1 MCDKRPGVRCSDYA
15 TSTLKITKNR
25 LEKIKTQLSEYEE
38 KYADSLANTE
48 KPTPNDTIKQN
59 KHQRLVESAKQHQQI
74 VDGAEFE
81 YYSCPVGQAE
91 LQEELAK
98 AVEAG
103 DVPLQEQLQ
112 ARIAAAEDYRTNA
125 RQNLRELEQIEAT
138 EGPEA
143 AAEAGWQKFEEAAEV
158 ETEAIILGDKAKAEL
173 EAARAES
180 EEYNRAMEEYR
191 KNNRIDTPEEEK
203 EKERKRKMQLVLIG
217 ALAAAVLAYGLV
229 KQSAG
234 GQKSSMLSYGKNMMM
249 RQAMTGGRQ
258 FIAPLLRGNKKEEEA
273 REQRAEK
280 EAEDRAASARERVLR
295 NHEKSLAED
304 ERKKLRDEERLAD
317 LSYRNTLREQDREA
331 ERQKRADEL
340 AHLEQIAAKF
350 KDLPLT
356 PEMQAVV
363 ASKMPQVRRP
373 PQGRKS
379 NSAGSSGENSNGR
392 QYSNRR
398 RGQSQAQ
405 SNASTP
411 TAKDGFTG
419 EAAPENYVD
428 RQPPQDYSDIPMP
441 EEPAHN

>member
-25 LEKIKTQLSEYEE
+25 LEKIQNQLSEYEE

-48 KPTPNDTIKQN
+48 NPKPNDVIKQN
-59 KHQRLVESAKQHQQI
+59 KHQRLVESAKEHQKI

-103 DVPLQEQLQ
+103 DVPLQEELQ
-112 ARIAAAEDYRTNA
+112 ARIAAAEEYRANA
-125 RQNLRELEQIEAT
+125 RQNLRELEHIEAT

-143 AAEAGWQKFEEAAEV
+143 ATEAGWQKFEEAVEV

-173 EAARAES
+173 EAARAEA

-191 KNNRIDTPEEEK
+191 KNNRIDTPEEER

-234 GQKSSMLSYGKNMMM
+234 GQKSSMLNYGKNMMM
-249 RQAMTGGRQ
+249 RQVMTGGRQ
-258 FIAPLLRGNKKEEEA
+258 FITPLLRGNKKEEEA

-295 NHEKSLAED
+295 NHEKTLAEE

-340 AHLEQIAAKF
+340 AHLERIAATF

-356 PEMQAVV
+356 PEMQAVIN
-363 ASKMPQVRRP
+363 SKIPQAARRP
-373 PQGRKS
+373 AQNRKQ
-379 NSAGSSGENSNGR
+379 NSAGNNGGNGGNGR
-392 QYSNRR
+392 QYSNRKR
-398 RGQSQAQ
+398 
-405 SNASTP
+405 
-411 TAKDGFTG
+411 DGYTG

-428 RQPPQDYSDIPMP
+428 RQPPEDYSDVPMA
-441 EEPAHN
+441 EEPAH